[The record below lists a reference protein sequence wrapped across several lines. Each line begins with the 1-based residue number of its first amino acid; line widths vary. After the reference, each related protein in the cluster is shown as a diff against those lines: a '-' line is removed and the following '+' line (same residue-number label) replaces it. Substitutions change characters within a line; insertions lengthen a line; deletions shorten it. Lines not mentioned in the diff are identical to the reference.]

1 MSQSFDVIVLG
12 AGGMGSAACFELARR
27 GLKVLGLEQFALV
40 HDRGSSHGHTRI
52 IRTAYAEHPAYVPLA
67 RRAFERWYELEQLT
81 GRHLLTECECL
92 NAGPPGSEHV
102 EGVRASV
109 RTHNLAAEELSGTE
123 INHRY
128 PAFRFPAEY
137 RGVVE
142 RAAGFLYVEE
152 CVRAHLDM
160 AVECGAEIRAE
171 EPVRAW
177 KVTGSGVEVTTDRGT
192 YRAAKLIV
200 TAGAWATKLLAD
212 IGGPLRVMRQTL
224 LWFDIGSRGHF
235 FRRDTF
241 PLFIAD
247 VPGAPFY
254 GLPAIDSN
262 GLKVARHYGA
272 PELPNPDGVDWN
284 VADADVLA
292 LRPLIDEFL
301 PGLGALRKGQVCMY
315 TVTPH
320 RHFVIDTHPDSLQVV
335 VACGFSGHGFKFAS
349 AVGEVLADLAQTGST
364 KHDITLFRA
373 GRFSEPVRQ

>member
-27 GLKVLGLEQFALV
+27 GLKVLELEQFALV

-123 INHRY
+123 INRRY

-160 AVECGAEIRAE
+160 AVERGAHIRAE

-177 KVTGSGVEVTTDRGT
+177 NVIGSGIEVTTDRGT
-192 YRAAKLIV
+192 YHAAKLIV

-212 IGGPLRVMRQTL
+212 IGVPLRVMRQTL
-224 LWFDIGSRGHF
+224 LWFDIGSRGHL

-254 GLPAIDSN
+254 GLPAIDPN

-284 VADADVLA
+284 LADADVLA

-315 TVTPH
+315 TVTPD
-320 RHFVIDTHPDSLQVV
+320 RHFVIDTHPGSPQVV

-349 AVGEVLADLAQTGST
+349 AVGEVLADLAQTGAT

-373 GRFSEPVRQ
+373 GRFAEPARQ

>member
-81 GRHLLTECECL
+81 EQHLLTECECL

-109 RTHNLAAEELSGTE
+109 RTHNLVAEELNGAE
-123 INHRY
+123 INRRY

-177 KVTGSGVEVTTDRGT
+177 KVTGSGIEVTTDRGT
-192 YRAAKLIV
+192 YHAAKLIV

-212 IGGPLRVMRQTL
+212 IGVPLRVMRQTL
-224 LWFDIGSRGHF
+224 LWFDIGSRAPL

-254 GLPAIDSN
+254 GLPAIDPN

-284 VADADVLA
+284 LADADVSA

-301 PGLGALRKGQVCMY
+301 PGLGTLKKGQVCMY
-315 TVTPH
+315 TVTPD
-320 RHFVIDTHPDSLQVV
+320 RHFVIDTHPDSPHVV

-349 AVGEVLADLAQTGST
+349 AVGEVLADLAQTGCT

-373 GRFSEPVRQ
+373 GRFSEPARG